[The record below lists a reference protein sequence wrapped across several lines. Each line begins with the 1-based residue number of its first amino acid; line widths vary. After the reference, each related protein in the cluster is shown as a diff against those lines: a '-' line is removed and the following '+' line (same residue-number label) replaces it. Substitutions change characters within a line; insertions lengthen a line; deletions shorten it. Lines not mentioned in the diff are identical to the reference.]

1 MLPYLRI
8 LIRQRIEAWKPRNM
22 FGSRKSKVSAMFGV
36 IAFIV
41 GMVSLYGMLVMI
53 EYYMYSAFSQLGEPE
68 TMLALTG
75 IMCVTLTVITGFF
88 YIVSELFFS
97 KDVSFVSSLPITSRE
112 LLTAK
117 LIRIWLGEIGIAWLI
132 CLPVSI
138 LYGINQAMGVLY
150 YVKALLLIP
159 FLPLVPLSIVTLLA
173 FALIRVS
180 VLWKR
185 RETMTVIVSMLFL
198 VAVMWGEMKLSM
210 SAQDDNMSAA
220 VAQIVIRQRS
230 MLDMFAGLYPPIQW
244 FSHAL
249 SWNGLLAVGNWFGF
263 AGLNVAAIAAVIA
276 LLGGSYQRLAV
287 RQNETLTH
295 LNATTRKRAD
305 RHGMRSPFQALYRR
319 EVREIFSSPS
329 YAMNCLATG
338 IMFPVVFL
346 IVYFS
351 AGSEGSNMTAISEL
365 VKLVPASL
373 ITAFAAALFA
383 MTASMNMAVSTAVSR
398 EGVRHEFFRTLPVTP
413 QTQLLAKLSMGL
425 TLNLLMTVP
434 MAVIALVLFGDFR
447 TSIIIG
453 FIISLL
459 FTTGFSMFGLMVDAA
474 HPKFGWKNETEAIKQ
489 NGLAALSM
497 FGSIGFLAACGFLYY
512 WLTTLGIGYNMGL
525 LLLSAVALVA
535 DLLLYKRLIGK
546 TAQTY
551 ILQEMLK

>member
-22 FGSRKSKVSAMFGV
+22 FGSRKSKVGATIGM

-41 GMVSLYGMLVMI
+41 GMVSLYGMLVAM
-53 EYYMYSAFSQLGEPE
+53 EYFMFSAFAQLGEPE

-75 IMCVTLTVITGFF
+75 IMCVTLTIITGFF

-112 LLTAK
+112 LLIAK
-117 LIRIWLGEIGIAWLI
+117 LIRIWLGEIVIAWLI

-138 LYGINQAMGVLY
+138 LYGVHQAMGVMY

-159 FLPLVPLSIVTLLA
+159 FLPIVPLSIVTLLA
-173 FALIRVS
+173 FSLIRVS

-185 RETMTVIVSMLFL
+185 RETMTVIVSMLFMIAM
-198 VAVMWGEMKLSM
+198 VWGEMKLSM
-210 SAQDDNMSAA
+210 SVQDDNMSAA
-220 VAQIVIRQRS
+220 VVQIVIRQRR
-230 MLDMFAGLYPPIQW
+230 MLDLIAGTYPPIQL
-244 FSHAL
+244 FVQAL
-249 SWNGLLAVGNWFGF
+249 TLKGLPAVVNWFGF
-263 AGLNVAAIAAVIA
+263 AGLNIAVIAAVIA

-295 LNATTRKRAD
+295 LNASTRKRAD
-305 RHGMRSPFQALYRR
+305 RHGMRTPFQALYRR

-338 IMFPVVFL
+338 IMFPLVFL
-346 IVYFS
+346 IIYFSSGS
-351 AGSEGSNMTAISEL
+351 AGSNMSAIGEL
-365 VKLVPASL
+365 VKLVPVSV
-373 ITAFAAALFA
+373 ITACAAALFA

-398 EGVRHEFFRTLPVTP
+398 EGVRHEFFRSLPVKP
-413 QTQLLAKLSMGL
+413 QTQLLAKLSMGI
-425 TLNLLMTVP
+425 TLNLIMTVP

-447 TSIIIG
+447 ISIIIG
-453 FIISLL
+453 FVVSLL
-459 FTTGFSMFGLMVDAA
+459 FTTGFSMFGLMVDVS

-512 WLTTLGIGYNMGL
+512 WLTTLGINYDIIL
-525 LLLSAVALVA
+525 LLMSVGVLAA
-535 DLLLYKRLIGK
+535 DLLLYRRLTGK